1 VARFVFNLRGKNMS
15 KETEKKEES
24 KKTLDRK
31 SFQEMVKSA
40 KKMDFESDNVYIPCP
55 ELGEGQRLKLHAM
68 LMDDHMN
75 MRDFNKTNEGCQLWI
90 CVVMFSAKDEDG
102 GYIFTEM
109 DDYLFIQ
116 SMGVKWYMRFG
127 VTAMEMAGYLEEFI
141 VEKK

>member
-1 VARFVFNLRGKNMS
+1 MS